1 MRGSKDRRFLESTD
15 RRRVPRGG
23 RRAGDRPGRFPIL
36 LVADG
41 YEGARRPFVRY
52 LERFGFRVEE
62 AATAPE
68 ASAIL
73 DRVSPHVL
81 LTDLTLSDASALFQR
96 SSTDPLAAKIPT
108 IGLLSWEGGTGA
120 PDLAHVLIKPFRLRA
135 MLEAVRQVLRA
146 V

>member
-1 MRGSKDRRFLESTD
+1 MPGSTNRRFFESSD

-81 LTDLTLSDASALFQR
+81 LTDLTLPDASALFR
-96 SSTDPLAAKIPT
+96 RPSADTSAARIPT
-108 IGLLSWEGGTGA
+108 IGILSWEGGSGP
-120 PDLAHVLIKPFRLRA
+120 PDVACVLVKPFRLRA
-135 MLEAVRQVLRA
+135 MLEAVRQILRA